1 MSKITSV
8 SNKNLYTKPVTQPV
22 IQLSVKQNSEISNNK
37 KVAFGMGLMALAS
50 TGVYIA
56 SRGKSNNVAKV
67 FENLRD
73 ANSCMEV
80 LQNAKLAPKN
90 FKELMFQITS
100 DEKMGEKFIKEVISN
115 PRKSKENVRI
125 LSQKIGGDKELLDW
139 MHKPKGYQE
148 AYTNYVTKLYE
159 NPQTNPDELIKLS
172 PNWTIWSMKDK
183 FKSDFTLGELP
194 KEFGDTDKYRQSFY
208 SAYDKHNCHVDGVEF
223 GDYIGGGMSGKGVR
237 RVYAGG
243 KNYILKYQ
251 IVDSEVNKI
260 ENDFVKTEVKDCLS
274 MKSDST
280 FLNAQLDRYLTL
292 NRYENGPK
300 LKFFDYKTNSALYEL
315 SEGVKPMEEEIVDI
329 LKVNK
334 QRLGD
339 LNSLGVY
346 YNDINTSNFLVQNE
360 KMSFI
365 DSGEASFVD
374 FFKPGVSGY
383 HFSLPNWNGKSITE
397 TAAAISLTK

>member
-8 SNKNLYTKPVTQPV
+8 SNKITYQKSEIKTVTQP
-22 IQLSVKQNSEISNNK
+22 SVKQKAEPSNK
-37 KVAFGMGLMALAS
+37 KQVVFGMGLMALAS

-56 SRGKSNNVAKV
+56 SKGKGTSVESV
-67 FENLRD
+67 FEKLKD
-73 ANSCMEV
+73 ANSCMEI
-80 LQNAKLAPKN
+80 LQGVKLAPKN

-159 NPQTNPDELIKLS
+159 NPQTTPDELIKLS
-172 PNWTIWSMKDK
+172 PNWTIWSLKNK
-183 FKSDFTLGELP
+183 FKSDFTVGDLP
-194 KEFGDTDKYRQSFY
+194 KEFGGTDKYRQIFY
-208 SAYDKHNCHVDGVEF
+208 GALDKQNCHIDGIEF
-223 GDYIGGGMSGKGVR
+223 GDYIGGGLSGKGVR
-237 RVYAGG
+237 KVFAGG

-251 IVDSEVNKI
+251 SMDSELNKMGN
-260 ENDFVKTEVKDCLS
+260 EFVINEVKDCLS

-280 FLNAQLDRYLTL
+280 FLNAQLDRYLES
-292 NRYENGPK
+292 NGHQNGPK
-300 LKFFDYKTNSALYEL
+300 LKFFDYKTNSALYEVT
-315 SEGVKPMEEEIVDI
+315 EGVKPAEEEITDI

-334 QRLGD
+334 RLGD
-339 LNSLGVY
+339 LNDLGVY
-346 YNDINTSNFLVQNE
+346 YNDVNSSNFMVNE
-360 KMSFI
+360 GKMSFI

-383 HFSLPNWNGKSITE
+383 HFSLPNWNGKSITD
-397 TAAAISLTK
+397 TASAISLAK